1 MVPTPTRSLRPVTY
15 VWVNAAQGKSSHLRI
30 YSAQSSQQI
39 SLKELGTITLSSC
52 GVVAVVFVPGPEE
65 LVMVAT
71 DDPRILFYSACELGQ
86 LVVLGNITSLV

>member
-1 MVPTPTRSLRPVTY
+1 MFCSGHGQSDLQTP
-15 VWVNAAQGKSSHLRI
+15 HLRI

-52 GVVAVVFVPGPEE
+52 GVVAVVFLPGPEE

-71 DDPRILFYSACELGQ
+71 DDRRILFYSACELGQ
-86 LVVLGNITSLV
+86 LVVPGDITSLV